1 MYTHASICHSLI
13 VNPRVPTKT
22 RSKFFKNSLFWDGYP
37 HKLHAWIFRR
47 SGSQGAGTDWPAR
60 PFQLKPPRRV
70 KDFGRGPSSQE
81 CTAEKV
87 WKPPSLELGD
97 RHPMWLMLWNEDRLT
112 EGMELEKEPETCPLH
127 FRFWFQCF
135 VPHPLTVHILHIPPH
150 FVVTIC
156 LTRMIS
162 CQNQTCRRAA
172 ISIPLLSAHDWC
184 DHAAGYR
191 LLKGLL
197 KTVRYTQV
205 LHLKQKLG

>member
-22 RSKFFKNSLFWDGYP
+22 RSKSFNNSLFWDGYP
-37 HKLHAWIFRR
+37 HKLRAWIFRR

-60 PFQLKPPRRV
+60 PFQLKPPM
-70 KDFGRGPSSQE
+70 
-81 CTAEKV
+81 
-87 WKPPSLELGD
+87 LGD
-97 RHPMWLMLWNEDRLT
+97 RHPMWLMLWNEHRLT
-112 EGMELEKEPETCPLH
+112 EGMELEKEPEACPLH
-127 FRFWFQCF
+127 IRFWFQCF

-184 DHAAGYR
+184 DHVAGYR

-197 KTVRYTQV
+197 KTVRYTQF